1 MQAAGIVPDNHT
13 YGTLLKAC
21 EPEARWQS
29 ALQLLTSMRAAG
41 LTPNVHCYTAAI
53 SVAAAAGRVDIAE
66 QVAQRNRLY
75 CSFLNLKTCDC

>member
-1 MQAAGIVPDNHT
+1 MQAAGIMPDLHT

-41 LTPNVHCYTAAI
+41 RTPNVHCYTAAI

-66 QVAQRNRLY
+66 QVTVVQRSFY
-75 CSFLNLKTCDC
+75 CIAMKIG